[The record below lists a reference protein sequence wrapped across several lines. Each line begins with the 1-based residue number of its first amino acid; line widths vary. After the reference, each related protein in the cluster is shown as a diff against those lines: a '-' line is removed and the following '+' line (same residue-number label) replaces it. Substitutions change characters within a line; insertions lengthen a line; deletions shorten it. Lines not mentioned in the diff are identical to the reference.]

1 VLFRYLRSNF
11 LFWFGGI
18 FMAVGLI
25 AGHTHLVTAA
35 LVFLGGCFFIPGA
48 VFAGVSR
55 GTGRDL
61 TANDGRRNPPPSF
74 TGLSSAVRK

>member
-11 LFWFGGI
+11 LFRSGEI

-35 LVFLGGCFFIPGA
+35 LVFLGGCFVIPGA